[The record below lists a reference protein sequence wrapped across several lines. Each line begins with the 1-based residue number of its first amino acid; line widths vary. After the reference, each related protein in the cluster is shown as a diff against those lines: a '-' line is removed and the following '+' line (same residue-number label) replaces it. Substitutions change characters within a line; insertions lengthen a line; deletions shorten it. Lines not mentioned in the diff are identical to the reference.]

1 MDIAQHY
8 KTKLPGVGTSIFTV
22 MSKMAVEYNAINLSQ
37 GFPDFKVSEELI
49 QLVTRYMQMGMNQ
62 YSPMAG
68 EPVLRE
74 AIANKANRLYNTN
87 INADTEV
94 TITAGATEAL
104 FATIAALIETGDEVI
119 IMEPAYDSYVP
130 AIELFGG
137 IVKRVE
143 LCMPDYSIDWDR
155 VRDLI
160 SPRTRMIIVNTPH
173 NPTGAVLYQKD
184 LETLNELVRNTDITV
199 LSDEVYEHIIFDN
212 LQHESV
218 LAYPELRERSAAVY
232 SFGKTFHATGWKVG
246 YVVAPPHIT
255 QEVRKVHQYLT
266 FSVHA
271 PTQFALADYLLDECN
286 YDELPE
292 YYQQK
297 RDLFLD
303 LIKGSA
309 FEPVPC
315 RGTYFQLLSYRNLWD
330 KPDTEVAEML
340 TKEYGLASVPISVF
354 YESGRDERILRFCFA
369 KNDLTLEKAASILC
383 QISS

>member
-354 YESGRDERILRFCFA
+354 YESGRDDRILRFCFA